1 MIYLDNGATSFHKP
15 VQVRRAML
23 DAMIRCANP
32 GRGGYRAAMEA
43 ANEVFRC
50 RETAGRMFGCT
61 PEQVVFTSNC
71 THGLNIAIRTL
82 VKPGANVVIS
92 GFEHNAVTRTLYGLG
107 AVVHTAG
114 RKLFDWDDTLREFDA
129 ALNTRPDAAVF
140 THVSNVFGYILPV
153 AEMAGM
159 CRARGIPFV
168 VDAAQSA
175 GCLPVSLEA
184 LGADFIAMPGHKGL
198 LGPQGT
204 GLLLCGR
211 EPEPLLTGGTGSES
225 VRQEMPEFTPD
236 RAEAGT
242 LNVPG
247 IAGLRAGME
256 YVEQVGTDR
265 ILSRES
271 QCAAAARR
279 SWRNWE
285 CKFFMARIRRG
296 RCHSGRVWTV
306 RRQRRFFPAGGL
318 PFGRDCTARRLP
330 MRARE
335 RWKREPS
342 ASALAMMRR
351 PGSSGCWRRQRPNFR
366 PGNFKNFY
374 TFSIAISFGIS
385 YNKADNR

>member
-114 RKLFDWDDTLREFDA
+114 RKLFDWDDTLRQFDA

-211 EPEPLLTGGTGSES
+211 EPEPLLTGGTGSGS

-271 QCAAAARR
+271 QCARR
-279 SWRNWE
+279 CAE
-285 CKFFMARIRRG
+285 ELEKLGMQVFYGAHQAG
-296 RCHSGRVWTV
+296 TV
-306 RRQRRFFPAGGL
+306 
-318 PFGRDCTARRLP
+318 
-330 MRARE
+330 
-335 RWKREPS
+335 S
-342 ASALAMMRR
+342 
-351 PGSSGCWRRQRPNFR
+351 FR
-366 PGNFKNFY
+366 PGMDCEAAAQIL
-374 TFSIAISFGIS
+374 SRRGIAVRAGLHCAPLAHESAGTLETGTVRVSFGHDAS
-385 YNKADNR
+385 PRQLRMLAEAASKLPPR